1 MNFRILNYFL
11 TVAHE
16 KNITKAAEIL
26 HITQPTLSRQ
36 LMQLETALGVKLFDR
51 DKHKFALTPS
61 GQFLVE
67 RAREILN
74 MVEKTTLDI
83 QEQEHNL
90 AGSIAMGAGEYQATE
105 VLAKLIGGFQKQYAA
120 VSFELFTSSADLLQ
134 DKLDKGLL
142 DVAIMQAPVDTTNY
156 DYLRLPIRET
166 WCVLMRSDAPL
177 ASKNAITA
185 SDLSGLPIILP
196 ARLQARSEIFNW
208 LSGDITKMS
217 FIGNSNLLANTAVF
231 VEQCGYYGIS
241 VQMPL
246 LDEKRFT
253 YRPLTPA
260 LHSDILLVWR
270 RDRQQSLA
278 LQKFLQ
284 FAKCFLSIEQAP
296 I

>member
-1 MNFRILNYFL
+1 MM
-11 TVAHE
+11 V
-16 KNITKAAEIL
+16 
-26 HITQPTLSRQ
+26 
-36 LMQLETALGVKLFDR
+36 
-51 DKHKFALTPS
+51 
-61 GQFLVE
+61 FLVTVFSIGT
-67 RAREILN
+67 EI
-74 MVEKTTLDI
+74 KYSTSRKWLDM
-83 QEQEHNL
+83 
-90 AGSIAMGAGEYQATE
+90 GGSSIAVSLLGKLLPQTAIFTVVGFMYCA
-105 VLAKLIGGFQKQYAA
+105 VLLAKLIGGFQKQYAA
-120 VSFELFTSSADLLQ
+120 VSFELFTSSSDLLH

-142 DVAIMQAPVDTTNY
+142 DVAILQAPVDTTNY

-208 LSGDITKMS
+208 LSGDIAKMR

-270 RDRQQSLA
+270 RDRQQSLT

-284 FAKCFLSIEQAP
+284 FAKCFLSIE
-296 I
+296 

>member
-105 VLAKLIGGFQKQYAA
+105 VLAFQKQYAA

-142 DVAIMQAPVDTTNY
+142 DVAILQAPVDTTNY

-208 LSGDITKMS
+208 LSGDITKMR

-260 LHSDILLVWR
+260 LYSDILLVWR

-284 FAKCFLSIEQAP
+284 FAKCFLSIE
-296 I
+296 

>member
-1 MNFRILNYFL
+1 MNLRILNYFL
-11 TVAHE
+11 TVVHE

-36 LMQLETALGVKLFDR
+36 LIQLETELGVKLFDR

-83 QEQEHNL
+83 QEQEQNL

-120 VSFELFTSSADLLQ
+120 VSFELFTSSADLLH

-142 DVAIMQAPVDTTNY
+142 DVAILQAPVDTTNY

-166 WCVLMRSDAPL
+166 
-177 ASKNAITA
+177 
-185 SDLSGLPIILP
+185 
-196 ARLQARSEIFNW
+196 
-208 LSGDITKMS
+208 
-217 FIGNSNLLANTAVF
+217 
-231 VEQCGYYGIS
+231 
-241 VQMPL
+241 
-246 LDEKRFT
+246 
-253 YRPLTPA
+253 
-260 LHSDILLVWR
+260 
-270 RDRQQSLA
+270 
-278 LQKFLQ
+278 
-284 FAKCFLSIEQAP
+284 
-296 I
+296 

>member
-142 DVAIMQAPVDTTNY
+142 DVAILQAPVDTTNY

-185 SDLSGLPIILP
+185 SDLSGLPIISP
-196 ARLQARSEIFNW
+196 TGTQRNFQ
-208 LSGDITKMS
+208 
-217 FIGNSNLLANTAVF
+217 LA
-231 VEQCGYYGIS
+231 Q
-241 VQMPL
+241 
-246 LDEKRFT
+246 R
-253 YRPLTPA
+253 
-260 LHSDILLVWR
+260 
-270 RDRQQSLA
+270 
-278 LQKFLQ
+278 
-284 FAKCFLSIEQAP
+284 
-296 I
+296 